1 MSMSLT
7 YPDSPVRRR
16 TVTATEFVHTWH
28 IGVRVSW
35 QPTRSQTHSL
45 CHGHGEMKDQRPS
58 FLSELNSIRAPSVLP
73 NG

>member
-7 YPDSPVRRR
+7 YPDSPARRR
-16 TVTATEFVHTWH
+16 TRTATEFVHIWH
-28 IGVRVSW
+28 ISVRLSW
-35 QPTRSQTHSL
+35 QPTQRQAHSL

-58 FLSELNSIRAPSVLP
+58 FLSQLIAIRAPSVLP